1 MFFSA
6 SISPKTGAGRLT
18 RWRTQRTRFASKTFQ
33 SSTWWSWTS
42 QRQLQ
47 SARQTLAKWERSGF
61 SRCGFSGGGGVRY
74 WWDGRDR
81 WDRWD
86 RRKDVQRTLWRHRC
100 NEALWAKLPTQSI
113 HLVHLVHLA
122 WGRTWSA
129 PRAPSEVTSAVAHVA
144 QRWFATGG
152 GNARRPKSVR
162 EVGRGLGAQR
172 LAPGAAETCWNWMSY
187 GVWIKWG
194 WKCRIVY
201 VDTGGYWGNYCIIL
215 YLFVFW
221 FSFVIWDTLL
231 GEMRDKSPLSRVV
244 PLHFVLRSSPAIR
257 PITPNQVPHTLADK
271 HRLFYVINMHQL
283 NILNIHIPWMSSTKQ
298 SLAFLSA

>member
-61 SRCGFSGGGGVRY
+61 SRCGFSGRGGGVRY

-81 WDRWD
+81 WDR
-86 RRKDVQRTLWRHRC
+86 RKDSVQRTLWRHRC

-113 HLVHLVHLA
+113 HLVHLVHLVHLA

-152 GNARRPKSVR
+152 GNARRPKPVR

-172 LAPGAAETCWNWMSY
+172 LAPGAAETGCHTRY
-187 GVWIKWG
+187 GSNEDGNAGLCTWIL
-194 WKCRIVY
+194 
-201 VDTGGYWGNYCIIL
+201 VDTEETIVLYCIYLYFGFPSLFGTRFWGKCGTSLLSHGSFHCIL
-215 YLFVFW
+215 F
-221 FSFVIWDTLL
+221 
-231 GEMRDKSPLSRVV
+231 
-244 PLHFVLRSSPAIR
+244 
-257 PITPNQVPHTLADK
+257 
-271 HRLFYVINMHQL
+271 
-283 NILNIHIPWMSSTKQ
+283 
-298 SLAFLSA
+298 

>member
-201 VDTGGYWGNYCIIL
+201 VDTGGYWWILRKLLYYIVFICILVFLRYLGHAFGGNAGQVSSL
-215 YLFVFW
+215 
-221 FSFVIWDTLL
+221 T
-231 GEMRDKSPLSRVV
+231 G
-244 PLHFVLRSSPAIR
+244 RSIAFCS
-257 PITPNQVPHTLADK
+257 
-271 HRLFYVINMHQL
+271 
-283 NILNIHIPWMSSTKQ
+283 
-298 SLAFLSA
+298 AFLPCYQTYHTKPGPSYSCRQTSTFLRDQYASIKHIKHTYTLKVFD